1 MAIKSFYSKGN
12 NSNSVIESMVIGRQD
27 QREFLR
33 MNVQS
38 KITFKIQG
46 SEEIY
51 EGTTSDLSATGVRFI
66 SRQKVNIGDILNIS
80 LKPGVNVTPSLE
92 AALTVIRVSA
102 TDGCNYDIAGF
113 MQRAE
118 SL

>member
-1 MAIKSFYSKGN
+1 MTIKSFYSNEN

-38 KITFKIQG
+38 KMTFKIQG
-46 SEEIY
+46 SEELY
-51 EGTTSDLSATGVRFI
+51 EGTTADLSATGVRFI
-66 SRQKVNIGDILNIS
+66 SRQKVNIGDVLNIS
-80 LKPGVNVTPSLE
+80 LKPGVDVTPSLE
-92 AALTVIRVSA
+92 AALTVIRVAA
-102 TDGCNYDIAGF
+102 TDDCSYDIAGS

-118 SL
+118 NL